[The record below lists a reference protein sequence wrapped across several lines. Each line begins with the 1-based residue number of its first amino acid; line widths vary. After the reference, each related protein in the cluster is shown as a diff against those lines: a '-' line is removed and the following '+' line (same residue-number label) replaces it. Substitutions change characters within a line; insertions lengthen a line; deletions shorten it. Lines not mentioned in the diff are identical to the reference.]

1 MSELSRTEKI
11 VAFLEQNKGKKFT
24 TAEIV
29 EHLLSS
35 YPEDFI
41 EKRAKKGNDKAFLQQ
56 LKAECGYAHLDKYH
70 HLIKREKDP
79 IKKKDLLWYEDDAN
93 EAREVSNNIKDSA
106 KEKTQKPH
114 TGSEYELY
122 PLLIKYL
129 NNAFNLLCLRI
140 DEKTSSNINGKNGN
154 QWLHPDVVAMKAI
167 DQHWDNSVKDCMKQ
181 SSSQNVELWSF
192 EVKIKLESS
201 NVRMSFFQAVSNSSW
216 ANEGYLVATQIAENV
231 QEELRVLSALHGIGV
246 ILLNPNDILQSKIIL
261 PAKHRID
268 IDWQSVNRI
277 VTVNRN
283 FKEYI
288 DYVSIYYKTGHII
301 KHNWNK

>member
-1 MSELSRTEKI
+1 MKKVTKNELI
-11 VAFLEQNKGKKFT
+11 IQFLKENQGKKFT
-24 TAEIV
+24 AKQIAEAIFT
-29 EHLLSS
+29 HNL
-35 YPEDFI
+35 DFFAQ
-41 EKRAKKGNDKAFLQQ
+41 KRAAFNDYKSFLSQ
-56 LKAECGYAHLDKYH
+56 LSAESGYAHLKH
-70 HLIKREKDP
+70 IANIRREKDP
-79 IKKKDLLWYEDDAN
+79 IQKKDVLWYEETFIDTSKNQDDDK
-93 EAREVSNNIKDSA
+93 IL
-106 KEKTQKPH
+106 KEKIPMKNY
-114 TGSEYELY
+114 SEQELY

-129 NNAFNLLCLRI
+129 NKQFNLLCLRI

-167 DQHWDNSVKDCMKQ
+167 DQNWDNSVKDCMKQ

-246 ILLNPNDILQSKIIL
+246 ILLDPNNILQSKVIL
-261 PAKHRID
+261 PARHRID

-277 VTVNRN
+277 VTVNKN